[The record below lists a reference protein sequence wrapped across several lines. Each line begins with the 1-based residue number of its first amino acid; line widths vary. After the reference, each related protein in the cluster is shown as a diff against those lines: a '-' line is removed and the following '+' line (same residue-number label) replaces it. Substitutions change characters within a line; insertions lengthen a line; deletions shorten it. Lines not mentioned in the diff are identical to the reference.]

1 MRLASWPFSW
11 RSLATVCCGSV
22 SHSCGMFAPT
32 SGRAAVA
39 AALAEED
46 GGRGAAAAPAAE
58 ALCMEEF
65 AAGAAAVEV
74 VVEEAPFGMLFAW
87 EMTSRSTTPI
97 SSRACAA
104 ATASFGFSLRM
115 AAASA

>member
-1 MRLASWPFSW
+1 MAIWSGDSWSTWKMRLA
-11 RSLATVCCGSV
+11 

-32 SGRAAVA
+32 TGRAAAAAAAA

-46 GGRGAAAAPAAE
+46 GGRGAAAAAAAE

-65 AAGAAAVEV
+65 AAGAATVEA